1 MPLSLSLPITRAPTR
16 GMPLSTVLAL
26 AAMAALAL
34 AAAAT
39 GAHLLRS
46 AGDGEG
52 AVAATP
58 IVTPIISASHPAEAP
73 DPRAQVEANIA
84 ILDARY
90 AAEPIDAAW
99 ATRHEAHVRD
109 FFASHRLAAQ
119 GLAGPASLETS
130 CHSETCRV
138 SVRFLDPLAAE
149 LATQHLAMHVAPR
162 LPYAAVL
169 PRALGDGSI
178 QVEAWYS
185 SNRATL

>member
-1 MPLSLSLPITRAPTR
+1 MPTR
-16 GMPLSTVLAL
+16 IPLLILTVLAL
-26 AAMAALAL
+26 
-34 AAAAT
+34 
-39 GAHLLRS
+39 
-46 AGDGEG
+46 
-52 AVAATP
+52 
-58 IVTPIISASHPAEAP
+58 SASLSGAYLLGGDALLQGGARAQQAASPAPAVQPSLPQETP
-73 DPRAQVEANIA
+73 DPRAQVEASIA

-109 FFASHRLAAQ
+109 FFATHRLAEE

-138 SVRFLDPLAAE
+138 SVRYLDPLAAE
-149 LATQHLAMHVAPR
+149 LATQHLAMHVARR